1 MCGRQGG
8 NHDDALDYL
17 EFASLMESFGITD
30 PRFIAPLYSQLS
42 EADGFG
48 GDGLEFGAAV
58 IKGIKPNDQLEAMLG
73 AQMAVMHCL
82 SPTSIG
88 STNPCRVKFARSRGR
103 RCALYASISGSS
115 RRDGLPPS
123 TKIRKSGEPAD
134 RPKKRHERIVA
145 GRVRAYTADRP
156 TNRAAG
162 SLPGAFVLPK
172 PYAYTPRRAA
182 IVTPSLPPND
192 PTCRGRSAGIKSSNA
207 DALFARARSVG
218 LCGDHTDGR
227 GSPSRAESGDCM
239 KRILIASALALAAGG
254 QALAADLPPPPPAP
268 ATYIPVAPPYN
279 WTGFYIGGNLGA
291 GFSNG
296 SFSDTLGSTFTNST
310 NTTFLGGGQ
319 VGVNYEF
326 WGGLVI
332 GAEAMFD
339 WAPNQNNNIT
349 ATNGVNTATAQINNR
364 WLTTATGK
372 LGYAWDRVLVY
383 GKGGGAWVGQNSS
396 SLAINGVPSS
406 FSSSSSTNWGWTAG
420 LGVEWAFWGNWS
432 ARAEYDYI
440 GLNNQSF
447 TVSAMA
453 PGAFAGDVIS
463 ANSRSINM
471 FTAGVNYKFGP
482 W

>member
-1 MCGRQGG
+1 
-8 NHDDALDYL
+8 
-17 EFASLMESFGITD
+17 
-30 PRFIAPLYSQLS
+30 
-42 EADGFG
+42 
-48 GDGLEFGAAV
+48 
-58 IKGIKPNDQLEAMLG
+58 
-73 AQMAVMHCL
+73 
-82 SPTSIG
+82 
-88 STNPCRVKFARSRGR
+88 
-103 RCALYASISGSS
+103 
-115 RRDGLPPS
+115 
-123 TKIRKSGEPAD
+123 
-134 RPKKRHERIVA
+134 
-145 GRVRAYTADRP
+145 
-156 TNRAAG
+156 
-162 SLPGAFVLPK
+162 
-172 PYAYTPRRAA
+172 
-182 IVTPSLPPND
+182 
-192 PTCRGRSAGIKSSNA
+192 
-207 DALFARARSVG
+207 
-218 LCGDHTDGR
+218 
-227 GSPSRAESGDCM
+227 M

-447 TVSAMA
+447 TVSATA
-453 PGAFAGDVIS
+453 PGAFASDVIS